1 VRLTPLGK
9 GTLAGAALLF
19 VAGWWLGWV
28 ELTVLGTGC
37 AAALAASLLW
47 VAAQPRLQVTR
58 EVAPDRV
65 ARGSPALGVLRVA
78 NPDRRPSPRL
88 TAIERLRVRG
98 ELEERLI
105 EVPRLAPGTHRAI
118 TYRLP
123 TERRGVIEIGPLVLT
138 RTDPFG
144 LLRRGQRRDERATL
158 FVHPATQPIA
168 PLPSGQSLH
177 LEGPTAD
184 TAPNGSITFHALRE
198 YVIGDD
204 LRHIHWRSSARL
216 RTLMVRQHVDAS
228 LPHSTIVLDTRTQ
241 RYSHDPEGE
250 SFEVAVDVA
259 ASIVVAASRHNF
271 PVRLLTTGGLTFE
284 AKGGRADAAL
294 FLDELATVTTSDT
307 GSLAATLEQARQARQ
322 ARQGRVRGSLAL
334 VTGCADGADLSL
346 VAPLQRRFDRVVL
359 VRTGPPG
366 SLPAAGLPA
375 ATGIDA
381 ADLTAFVASWH
392 HRVAR

>member
-1 VRLTPLGK
+1 VRLTPLGR
-9 GTLAGAALLF
+9 GVLAGAALLL
-19 VAGWWLGWV
+19 AGWRLGWV

-37 AAALAASLLW
+37 AAALVVSLLW
-47 VAAQPRLQVTR
+47 VAAQPRLQVSR
-58 EVAPDRV
+58 QVAPNRV
-65 ARGSPALGVLRVA
+65 PRGSPALGVLRVS

-88 TAIERLRVRG
+88 TAIERVG
-98 ELEERLI
+98 AEERPVEI
-105 EVPRLAPGTHRAI
+105 PRLAPGKRRTV

-123 TERRGVIEIGPLVLT
+123 TERRGVIEVGPLLLT

-158 FVHPATQPIA
+158 FVHPATQPLA

-198 YVIGDD
+198 YVVGDD

-216 RTLMVRQHVDAS
+216 GTLMVRQHVDAS
-228 LPHSTIVLDTRTQ
+228 LPHSTVVLDTRAD
-241 RYSHDPEGE
+241 RYAHDPAGE

-259 ASIVVAASRHNF
+259 ASIVVAASRHSF
-271 PVRLLTTGGLTFE
+271 PVRLLTTGGLSLE

-294 FLDELATVTTSDT
+294 FLDRLATVTTGD
-307 GSLAATLEQARQARQ
+307 GDGGLAATLELARQR
-322 ARQGRVRGSLAL
+322 RVRGSLAV
-334 VTGCADGADLSL
+334 VTGCADGADLAL
-346 VAPLQRRFDRVVL
+346 IAPLQRRFDRVVV
-359 VRTGPPG
+359 VRVGPPG
-366 SLPAAGLPA
+366 SLPPAGLPA
-375 ATGIDA
+375 ATTIDA
-381 ADLTAFVASWH
+381 PDLRTFAAAWH